1 MVSELG
7 DSSQKVGFREDD
19 SVAIGIRKL
28 RVVLFEK

>member
-7 DSSQKVGFREDD
+7 DSSQRVGFREDD

-28 RVVLFEK
+28 IGSTV